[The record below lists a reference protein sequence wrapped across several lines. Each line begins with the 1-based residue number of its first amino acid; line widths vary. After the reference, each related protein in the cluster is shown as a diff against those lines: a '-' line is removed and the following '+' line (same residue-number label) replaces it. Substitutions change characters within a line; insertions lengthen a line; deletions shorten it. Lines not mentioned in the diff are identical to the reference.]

1 VKEFAKTLPQQTHQ
15 KRQRSPTKAESTP
28 KPALKK
34 REDKASKKLAVKFNE
49 NVEVHTFWQRNWN
62 DYKKKDMIRGPFTEV
77 EVQKLV
83 TALCE
88 YANQ

>member
-1 VKEFAKTLPQQTHQ
+1 M
-15 KRQRSPTKAESTP
+15 
-28 KPALKK
+28 
-34 REDKASKKLAVKFNE
+34 
-49 NVEVHTFWQRNWN
+49 EVHTFWQRNWN